1 MRQCRMFCLTALR
14 QCRIVAKM
22 QIVRTSPYLRKA
34 SKLLTEE
41 ELRAAEDE
49 IAADPLR
56 WPVIKG
62 TGGCRKARAGRGG
75 SGKRGGVRVIYFF
88 RASVET
94 IYMLTIYAKSERE
107 NLTKAEEKELRKA
120 AMLVEKS

>member
-1 MRQCRMFCLTALR
+1 
-14 QCRIVAKM
+14 M

-34 SKLLTEE
+34 SKLFSED

-49 IAADPLR
+49 IAADPLH

-75 SGKRGGVRVIYFF
+75 SGKRGGVRMIYFF
-88 RASVET
+88 RASADT
-94 IYMLTIYAKSERE
+94 IYMLTIYAKSEKE

-120 AMLVEKS
+120 VLLVEKS